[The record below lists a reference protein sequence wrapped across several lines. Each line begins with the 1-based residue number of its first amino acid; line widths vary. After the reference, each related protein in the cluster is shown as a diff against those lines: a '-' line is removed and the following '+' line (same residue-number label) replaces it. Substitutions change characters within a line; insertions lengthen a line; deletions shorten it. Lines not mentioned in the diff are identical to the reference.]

1 MRTRRGTA
9 IVETEQGILVNAM
22 ARDSFLLPGGGANF
36 RESRLSAAVRELYEE
51 TGLKAFHAMFL
62 FSFQSRKND
71 HKVFWVQAI
80 GVPRPL
86 SEIERIGYY
95 NNNVITHISDRKG
108 TQYRDVGVEQAS
120 ESTREIVRLFGEYK
134 MQHQD
139 FFAAMN
145 RYALRI
151 EQRYGKHSFIAGEP
165 LAAINGLPEPED
177 SQQDQEQQKQDAA
190 TSKGGSLA

>member
-62 FSFQSRKND
+62 FSFQSKKND

-80 GVPRPL
+80 GVPRPM

-95 NNNVITHISDRKG
+95 DNHVITHISDRKG
-108 TQYRDVGVEQAS
+108 TQYRNVGIEHAS
-120 ESTREIVRLFGEYK
+120 DSTREIIRLFGEYK

-139 FFAAMN
+139 FFAAME
-145 RYALRI
+145 RYAHRI
-151 EQRYGKHSFIAGEP
+151 EQHYDKHSFLAGEP
-165 LAAINGLPEPED
+165 LYATNGLPVQED
-177 SQQDQEQQKQDAA
+177 TQQDQEPH
-190 TSKGGSLA
+190 S

>member
-9 IVETEQGILVNAM
+9 IVETEQGILLNAM
-22 ARDSFLLPGGGANF
+22 PRDSFLLPGGGANF
-36 RESRLSAAVRELYEE
+36 GESRIAATVRELYEE

-86 SEIERIGYY
+86 HEIERIGYFD
-95 NNNVITHISDRKG
+95 NNVITHISDRKG
-108 TQYRDVGVEQAS
+108 TQYRNVGIEHAS
-120 ESTREIVRLFGEYK
+120 DSTREIVRLFGEYK

-139 FFAAMN
+139 FFAAMSL
-145 RYALRI
+145 YAHRI
-151 EQRYGKHSFIAGEP
+151 EQHYDKHSFLSGEP
-165 LAAINGLPEPED
+165 LYSKNGLSMPED
-177 SQQDQEQQKQDAA
+177 TPITQEPQK
-190 TSKGGSLA
+190 